1 MTAGGKGSV
10 HEAESR
16 SFVDPATGAA
26 VRQVTSHPSIHH
38 HPFYYLP
45 AYDDAMTRLF
55 FVSHRTGR
63 PEVWCEVRATGELQ
77 QLTDQP
83 DLGEWSAHPSHDGR
97 FVYYTAG
104 RGAWRVATD
113 TGEAECLLDFGPLAG
128 REAGMV
134 GAAMGTTTLSHD
146 DRYWAVPV
154 KIGPKFRFIVIDT
167 TTGTSE
173 TILEADTIG
182 HPEFHP
188 ADNTLLRYA
197 GSYKERIWVVNRD
210 GSGNRLVYQRKPLGK
225 PNQFEWIVHETW
237 NPGGMADGEWR
248 MADGKPAIPNLVP
261 NQTPPTVDKARDKDA
276 QPGPESS
283 SSASSFSYS
292 KQVGKVED
300 EGRGRERVRWLP
312 RREIITANWP
322 RGCIGI
328 NIDTGAVRPV
338 CSFNAWHPSI
348 NRQGTLM
355 CADTTFPDIG
365 LQLFSPLDGVGV
377 PTPLCFPEASCEGKH
392 WNTDHCP
399 YDDEDYRQGKW
410 KVYAPQHTHP
420 HPAFSP
426 DGRFVVF
433 TSDRGGFAQ
442 VYEAEVAV
450 AAT

>member
-1 MTAGGKGSV
+1 MTT
-10 HEAESR
+10 HPPESR
-16 SFVDPATGAA
+16 VFTDPRTGAR
-26 VRQVTSHPSIHH
+26 VRQVTNHPSLHH

-45 AYDDAMTRLF
+45 ACDDAMTRLF

-83 DLGEWSAHPSHDGR
+83 DLGEWSVHPSHDGR
-97 FVYYTAG
+97 FVYCTAG
-104 RGAWRVATD
+104 QGAWRVATA
-113 TGEAECLLDFGPLAG
+113 TGEAECLLDFGGLAG

-154 KIGPKFRFIVIDT
+154 KIGRDLSAVASAKAGFHFIVIDT
-167 TTGTSE
+167 ATGKHE

-210 GSGNRLVYQRKPLGK
+210 GTGNRLVYQRQPLGK

-237 NPGGMADGEWR
+237 NPQSQ
-248 MADGKPAIPNLVP
+248 L
-261 NQTPPTVDKARDKDA
+261 VDKARDKARDKEA
-276 QPGPESS
+276 RL
-283 SSASSFSYS
+283 A
-292 KQVGKVED
+292 
-300 EGRGRERVRWLP
+300 P

-328 NIDTGAVRPV
+328 DIDSGAVRPV

-355 CADTTFPDIG
+355 CTDTTFPDLG
-365 LQLFSPLDGVGV
+365 LQLFDPRDGVGE
-377 PTPLCFPEASCEGKH
+377 PHALCFPEATNEGKH

-399 YDDEDYRQGKW
+399 YDDEDYKQGKW

-426 DGRFVVF
+426 DGRSVVF
-433 TSDRGGFAQ
+433 TSDRTGQSQ
-442 VYEAEVAV
+442 VYEVEVPECR
-450 AAT
+450 

>member
-1 MTAGGKGSV
+1 M
-10 HEAESR
+10 
-16 SFVDPATGAA
+16 
-26 VRQVTSHPSIHH
+26 
-38 HPFYYLP
+38 
-45 AYDDAMTRLF
+45 DDAGTRLF

-63 PEVWCEVRATGELQ
+63 PEMWCELRATGELQ

-83 DLGEWSAHPSHDGR
+83 DIAEWSVHPSHDGR

-104 RGAWRVATD
+104 QEHATGSGQGAWRVATD
-113 TGEAECLLDFGPLAG
+113 TGRAECLLDFGGMAG

-146 DRYWAVPV
+146 DRFWAVPV
-154 KIGPKFRFIVIDT
+154 KIGAKFRFVVIDT
-167 TTGTSE
+167 ATGAHE

-188 ADNTLLRYA
+188 SDNTLLRYA
-197 GSYKERIWVVNRD
+197 GSHKERIWVVNRD
-210 GSGNRLVYQRKPLGK
+210 GTGNRQVYDRKPLSTPG
-225 PNQFEWIVHETW
+225 QYEWIVHETW
-237 NPGGMADGEWR
+237 NPG
-248 MADGKPAIPNLVP
+248 V
-261 NQTPPTVDKARDKDA
+261 
-276 QPGPESS
+276 
-283 SSASSFSYS
+283 
-292 KQVGKVED
+292 
-300 EGRGRERVRWLP
+300 P

-328 NIDTGAVRPV
+328 DVDTGAVRTV
-338 CSFNAWHPSI
+338 CSFNAWHPGI

-365 LQLFSPLDGVGV
+365 LQLFDPRDGVGK
-377 PTPLCFPEASCEGKH
+377 PSTLCFPEATNEGKH

-399 YDDEDYRQGKW
+399 YDDEEYKQGKR

-433 TSDRGGFAQ
+433 TSNRTGHSQ
-442 VYEAEVAV
+442 VYEAEIT
-450 AAT
+450 AACCRDLESTGSGRQY

>member
-1 MTAGGKGSV
+1 MTT
-10 HEAESR
+10 HTPETR
-16 SFVDPATGAA
+16 TFTDPRTGAR
-26 VRQVTSHPSIHH
+26 VRQVTNHASIHH

-45 AYDDAMTRLF
+45 CMDDAMARLF
-55 FVSHRTGR
+55 FVSYRTGR
-63 PEVWCEVRATGELQ
+63 ADIWCELRETGELQ

-83 DLGEWSAHPSHDGR
+83 DLGEWSVHPSHDGR

-104 RGAWRVATD
+104 QAAWRTATD
-113 TGEAECLLDFGPLAG
+113 NSASEQLVNFGSLAG

-154 KIGPKFRFIVIDT
+154 KLGARFRFIIIDT
-167 TTGTSE
+167 ATGAHE

-188 ADNTLLRYA
+188 SDNTLLRYA

-210 GSGNRLVYQRKPLGK
+210 GTGNRLVYRRKPLGK

-237 NPGGMADGEWR
+237 NPFRQGSGQA
-248 MADGKPAIPNLVP
+248 AL
-261 NQTPPTVDKARDKDA
+261 
-276 QPGPESS
+276 
-283 SSASSFSYS
+283 
-292 KQVGKVED
+292 
-300 EGRGRERVRWLP
+300 
-312 RREIITANWP
+312 REIITANWP

-328 NIDTGAVRPV
+328 DIDTGAVRPV

-348 NRQGTLM
+348 NRSGTRM
-355 CADTTFPDIG
+355 CADTVFPDTG
-365 LQLFSPLDGVGV
+365 LQLFDPLDGIGT

-399 YDDEDYRQGKW
+399 YDDEDYQQGKW

-433 TSDRGGFAQ
+433 TSDRSGTAQ
-442 VYEAEVAV
+442 IYEVEVG
-450 AAT
+450 TRDGQR